1 MKFIK
6 ILLLIIV
13 VSISSCGINSS
24 STDDLKTIDS
34 LNTILANRESEIDN
48 HLLLLDNIDSAL
60 QEANPTENMDVVDVE
75 KVKAIDR
82 EIYDKIGALRD
93 KLQADNREIAS
104 LRADLNKAKE
114 SADYRKD
121 LINKISGRME
131 ELQKENALLKQQLD
145 RDTQDISNLTSELEA
160 QGIEISQLRF
170 SLSELNENIV
180 ILTTELN
187 TVYYLVGTRKDLK
200 RDSIIVKKGI
210 GGATTLSDQPDK
222 SKFIGIDK
230 SSDKV
235 INLTGFKKVE
245 LVPLRPEDSY
255 NLERDNDL
263 IVRLKITDPDKF
275 WEISKFLAVVVK

>member
-1 MKFIK
+1 MKIIK
-6 ILLLIIV
+6 IILLIIV
-13 VSISSCGINSS
+13 VSITSCGINNS

-60 QEANPTENMDVVDVE
+60 QEANPTENLDVVDVE

-187 TVYYLVGTRKDLK
+187 TVYYLVGTRKDVK

-210 GGATTLSDQPDK
+210 GGAATFSDETDK
-222 SKFIGIDK
+222 SKFIRLDK

-235 INLTGFKKVE
+235 INLTGFKKLE

-255 NLERDNDL
+255 SLERDNDL

-275 WEISKFLAVVVK
+275 WETSKFLAIVVK

>member
-6 ILLLIIV
+6 ILILIIV
-13 VSISSCGINSS
+13 VSFSSCGINSS
-24 STDDLKTIDS
+24 STNELATIDS
-34 LNTILANRESEIDN
+34 LSTVLANREFEIEE

-60 QEANPTENMDVVDVE
+60 KDANPTANLEVTDPE

-82 EIYDKIGALRD
+82 EIYDKISTLRD
-93 KLQADNREIAS
+93 KLQADSREIAQ
-104 LRADLNKAKE
+104 LQEDLKKAKE
-114 SADYRKD
+114 SANYRKD

-160 QGIEISQLRF
+160 QGIEISQLRV

-180 ILTTELN
+180 VLTAELN
-187 TVYYLVGTRKDLK
+187 SAYYLVGIRKDLK

-210 GGATTLSDQPDK
+210 GGASTLSDQLDR
-222 SKFIGIDK
+222 SKFISIDK

-245 LVPLRPEDSY
+245 LVPARPEGSY
-255 NLERDNDL
+255 NLEIENDQV
-263 IVRLKITDPDKF
+263 VRLNIIDTDQF
-275 WEISKFLAVVVK
+275 WEISKFLAIVVK

>member
-1 MKFIK
+1 MKLIK
-6 ILLLIIV
+6 ILFLLIV
-13 VSISSCGINSS
+13 VSFSSCGINTS

-34 LNTILANRESEIDN
+34 LNTILVNRESEIEN
-48 HLLLLDNIDSAL
+48 HLQLLDNIDSAL
-60 QEANPTENMDVVDVE
+60 AEANPTANMDVTDPE

-82 EIYDKIGALRD
+82 EIYNKINALRD
-93 KLQADNREIAS
+93 KLQADNREIAL

-145 RDTQDISNLTSELEA
+145 KETQDISNLTSELEA
-160 QGIEISQLRF
+160 QGIEIGQLRV

-180 ILTTELN
+180 VLTAELN
-187 TVYYLVGTRKDLK
+187 SVYYLVGTRKDLK

-210 GGATTLSDQPDK
+210 GGAATLSDTDK

-230 SSDKV
+230 SSDKI

-245 LVPLRPEDSY
+245 LVPTRPDGSY
-255 NLERDNDL
+255 SFEKDNDL
-263 IVRLKITDPDKF
+263 IVRLNITDPDQF
-275 WEISKFLAVVVK
+275 WETSKFLVIVVK